1 MSARIV
7 RNRDWLGGAPR
18 IDGTRISARQVVR
31 MDRSEGRRWVLDQFP
46 TLTDERVSVAIRYW
60 RWWGWY
66 WTGRDRMAA
75 GLRVLADVVQSP

>member
-1 MSARIV
+1 
-7 RNRDWLGGAPR
+7 
-18 IDGTRISARQVVR
+18 

-46 TLTDERVSVAIRYW
+46 TLNDDRVSVAIRYW